1 MGKAIHARRSESD
14 TCSAVADLLCR
25 RPMLTVGCVA
35 ILAALALYLTPVV
48 ACSIAVIL
56 LLCIVTPLRRIWWVL
71 LTAAVFLLSTMGHSI
86 LQEQRLLPLD
96 GYTAVITARVVDI
109 PTNGQMYTVSVT
121 NSDSVPTGAR
131 LSLYCP
137 PGSEPVLYDTVTA
150 TVKLEKTDTTYR
162 RSERIFLYA
171 FPQGEW
177 GASAAVTDGEKA
189 PLTHRITRW
198 FSHTLKQTLPGEEG
212 ALLAALCLGQR
223 QEVNEAV
230 NTAFRNSGL
239 SHLLVV
245 SGLHLSMLAVALRG
259 LLRRVG
265 VGYRLSA
272 VMVLPIIW
280 LFAGM
285 VGGTSS
291 VLRAAVMCSLWLMG
305 FVVRRRY
312 DGLNAWGLAAAVL
325 LAADPYRLLNAGFQL
340 SFAAAAGVLIL
351 APRLCRTAAGQ
362 IPPDNRLAR
371 LWAGMWRFVRNGCGV
386 CIGAMLFTLPLS
398 VYYFG
403 GLSLTVLPANLLA
416 VVPAGWALTIGWLGL
431 LCCSIPLLGWA
442 GKPLLFAAGWLAR
455 YLAGVARLLGP
466 DRAFLPLPH
475 TWQKLLIAA
484 LCGVAITG
492 ILWRVPWRRVVT
504 ALGALAV
511 CVCAVAVPFTHLSPR
526 LTVIARGDHAAVLMQ
541 QGGHAALL
549 VDHGCILGDMP
560 YYLEQNGV
568 SRLEYLFI
576 DGGEPANAAAL
587 SQLWL
592 TYGQPEVY
600 VANEED
606 WYSHTAVPV
615 CYSIP
620 DDRWEMCAG
629 ASLSHKTTGWWQI
642 MMNGAE
648 ASVCTDPARSCPVAG
663 VTVYTALPRN
673 LPTDGYCILS
683 CDRDAVPILP
693 EKGQC
698 RLLTYETITLT
709 VRKDGEWSVLPWL

>member
-1 MGKAIHARRSESD
+1 MRTRARTSPALPTGFLDS
-14 TCSAVADLLCR
+14 R
-25 RPMLTVGCVA
+25 RMLTVGVTALISTAVA
-35 ILAALALYLTPVV
+35 LVLPIP
-48 ACSIAVIL
+48 AVIAISVLLL
-56 LLCIVTPLRRIWWVL
+56 LLCLLPPLRRVWWVL
-71 LTAAVFLLSTMGHSI
+71 LTAAVFMLSTAGHSA

-96 GYTAVITARVVDI
+96 GQTAVITARVVDL
-109 PTNGQMYTVSVT
+109 PTDGQMYTVSVT

-150 TVKLEKTDTTYR
+150 TVALQRADTAYR

-189 PLTHRITRW
+189 PLTHYITQWFDRI
-198 FSHTLKQTLPGEEG
+198 LKQTLPGEEG

-223 QEVNEAV
+223 QETTTAV

-245 SGLHLSMLAVALRG
+245 SGLHVSMLAVALRG
-259 LLRRVG
+259 LLRRIG

-272 VMVLPIIW
+272 MAVLPVIW

-305 FVVRRRY
+305 FVVYRRY

-340 SFAAAAGVLIL
+340 SFAAAAGVLTL
-351 APRLCRTAAGQ
+351 APRLCPTAARQ
-362 IPPDNRLAR
+362 TPPDNRIAR
-371 LWAGMWRFVRNGCGV
+371 LWAGVVRFIRNGCGV
-386 CIGAMLFTLPLS
+386 CISAMLFTLPLS
-398 VYYFG
+398 VYYFS

-416 VVPAGWALTIGWLGL
+416 VVPAGWALTLGWLGL
-431 LCCSIPLLGWA
+431 LCCSVPLLGWA
-442 GKPLLFAAGWLAR
+442 GRPLLFTAGWLAR
-455 YLAGVARLLGP
+455 YLAGVARVCGP
-466 DRAFLPLPH
+466 DEAFLPLPH
-475 TWQKLLIAA
+475 TWQKLLIAS
-484 LCGVAITG
+484 LCAMAIAG
-492 ILWRVPWRRVVT
+492 ILWRVPRRRVAVAILT
-504 ALGALAV
+504 LAV

-526 LTVIARGDHAAVLMQ
+526 LTVIARGDHAAVLIQ

-549 VDHGCILGDMP
+549 ADHGCILRDIS
-560 YYLEQNGV
+560 YYLERNGV
-568 SRLEYLFI
+568 RRLDYLFV
-576 DGGEPANAAAL
+576 DGGKPANAASL
-587 SQLWL
+587 KQLWL
-592 TYGQPEVY
+592 TYGRPDVY
-600 VANEED
+600 VTDEED
-606 WYSHTAVPV
+606 WFSHGAVPA

-620 DDRWEMCAG
+620 NDLWELWAG
-629 ASLSHKTTGWWQI
+629 ASVTLKTDGWWQVT
-642 MMNGAE
+642 MNGAE
-648 ASVCTDPARSCPVAG
+648 ALVCTDPARPHPAAAD

-683 CDRDAVPILP
+683 CDRDAFPILP
-693 EKGQC
+693 EEGQF
-698 RLLTYETITLT
+698 RLLSYETITLT
-709 VRKDGEWSVLPWL
+709 ARKDGEWSVLPWL